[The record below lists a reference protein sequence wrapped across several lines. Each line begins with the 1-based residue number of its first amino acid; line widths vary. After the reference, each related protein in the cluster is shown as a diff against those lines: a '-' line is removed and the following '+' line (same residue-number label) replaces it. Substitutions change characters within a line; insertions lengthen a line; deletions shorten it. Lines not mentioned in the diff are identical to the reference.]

1 MNSREGAHRCLV
13 GNVTDASPTPE
24 GVSGSGGAEDEGE
37 GLVAGGV
44 IGGSYHI
51 SPLCFLLILPALTG
65 TTHQIST
72 MKESHMERHKKEE
85 AAHLVFGAF

>member
-1 MNSREGAHRCLV
+1 MLNPNHNRCLV

-24 GVSGSGGAEDEGE
+24 GVSGNGGAEDEGE
-37 GLVAGGV
+37 GLVAGGA

-51 SPLCFLLILPALTG
+51 SPLCFLRCILGL
-65 TTHQIST
+65 S

-85 AAHLVFGAF
+85 AAHLGFGAF